1 VGFGFAGG
9 YARHCAMDAP
19 RRRADHA
26 GMDGMSLNL
35 LAWVAF
41 CFVLAGI
48 VKGVSGMGLPTLAM
62 ALLSLQLPSASAAAL
77 MLGPALLTNV
87 AQCFGRHGAELL
99 RRLWLL
105 WLALVLATLFAPVP
119 GLAGGAAR
127 PVLGGVLMAYGLFG
141 LARPRLPA
149 PGRHAGWLGALA
161 GGLGGA
167 LSAATGV
174 FVMPLVPYLQSL
186 ALSRAAL
193 IQALGISFTLAS
205 LALAVRLGGLDAA
218 APPEAPALGVALLA
232 AFAGMG
238 LGGHWRRRL
247 PAVQFQRALHA
258 VFLLLGLLMLMR

>member
-1 VGFGFAGG
+1 
-9 YARHCAMDAP
+9 MDALA
-19 RRRADHA
+19 RRADDA
-26 GMDGMSLNL
+26 GMDVMSTNL
-35 LAWVAF
+35 LAWVAVSF
-41 CFVLAGI
+41 LLAGV

-62 ALLSLQLPSASAAAL
+62 ALLSLALPAESAAAL
-77 MLGPALLTNV
+77 MLGPALLTNI

-99 RRLWLL
+99 RRLWPL

-119 GLAGGAAR
+119 GLADGAAR
-127 PVLGGVLMAYGLFG
+127 PVLGAVLVAYGLFG

-205 LALAVRLGGLDAA
+205 LALAARLGGLDAA
-218 APPEAPALGVALLA
+218 APPDAIGLGVALAA

-238 LGGHWRRRL
+238 LGARLRRRL
-247 PAVQFQRALHA
+247 PAAQFQRALYA
-258 VFLLLGLLMLMR
+258 VFLLLGLLMLAR